1 MTIQNFKLFRD
12 KCYINGEWVEANS
25 KDTISVNNPATLKEI
40 GTVPKCGKEETKNAI
55 DAANTAWPQWKSTSA
70 RERSNILRKWFDL
83 IISNKEELAQIMTI
97 EQGKPIN
104 ESRGEIVYGAS
115 FIEWFAEEAKRVY
128 GDTIPDP
135 LTDRRIVVLKQPV
148 GVVASITPWNFPNA
162 MITRKCA
169 PALAVGCPVVIKPAS
184 QTPYS
189 ALALAALAEE
199 AGFPKGT
206 LNVITGKASEIG
218 DELATNPIVRKL
230 SFTGST
236 EIGKVLMAKCA
247 GTVKKVSMELGGHA
261 PFIVF
266 DDANIDDAV
275 AGAMQ
280 SKFRNTGQ
288 TCVCAN
294 RVYVQ
299 EKVYDEFCKKFVE
312 AVSKMKVGDGLEED
326 VTSGPLIDENSLNKV
341 EEHVQDA
348 VQMGAKVAIGGS
360 KHSLGMNFYQPTIL
374 TDVTPQAKI
383 TFEETFGPVAPVYKF
398 KDENEVIELAN
409 NSPYGLASYFYSRD
423 IGRVWRVAEALEY
436 GMVGVNT
443 GLTSKAEAPFGGIK
457 ESGLGREGSKYGID
471 DFIEIKI
478 LSNLSFL
485 SG

>member
-1 MTIQNFKLFRD
+1 MTIQKFKLFRD
-12 KCYINGEWVEANS
+12 KCFIDGEWVDANS
-25 KDTISVNNPATLKEI
+25 KDTISVNNPASLEEI
-40 GTVPKCGKEETKNAI
+40 GTVPKCGKEETKKSI
-55 DAANTAWPQWKSTSA
+55 QAANAAWPQWRSISA
-70 RERSNILRKWFDL
+70 RERSNILKKWFDL

-104 ESRGEIVYGAS
+104 EARGEIVYGAS

-135 LTDRRIVVLKQPV
+135 MTDRRILVLKQPV

-169 PALAVGCPVVIKPAS
+169 PALAVGCPVIIKPAS

-206 LNVITGKASEIG
+206 LNVLTGKASEIG
-218 DELATNPIVRKL
+218 DELATNPIIRKL

-275 AGAMQ
+275 TGAMQ

-299 EKVYDEFCKKFVE
+299 EKVFDEFCRKFIDS
-312 AVSKMKVGDGLEED
+312 VSKMKVGDGLNEENS
-326 VTSGPLIDENSLNKV
+326 SGPMIDEHSLSKV
-341 EEHVQDA
+341 EEHVEDA
-348 VQMGAKVAIGGS
+348 VACGAKVAIGGAR
-360 KHSLGMNFYQPTIL
+360 HSLGLNFYQPTIL
-374 TDVTPQAKI
+374 TGVTPEAKI
-383 TFEETFGPVAPVYKF
+383 TSEETFGPVAPVYKF
-398 KDENEVIELAN
+398 KDESEVIELAN

-423 IGRVWRVAEALEY
+423 IGRIWRVAEALEY

-471 DFIEIKI
+471 DFIEIKYI
-478 LSNLSFL
+478 NMCGLDK
-485 SG
+485 

>member
-12 KCYINGEWVEANS
+12 KCYINGEWVDANS

-55 DAANTAWPQWKSTSA
+55 DAANAAWPQWKSTSA

-218 DELATNPIVRKL
+218 DELAANPIIRKL

-409 NSPYGLASYFYSRD
+409 NSPFGLASYFYSRD

-443 GLTSKAEAPFGGIK
+443 GLISKAEAPFGGIK

-471 DFIEIKI
+471 DFIEIKYV
-478 LSNLSFL
+478 NM
-485 SG
+485 SGLDK

>member
-1 MTIQNFKLFRD
+1 MELKNFNLFKD
-12 KCYINGEWVEANS
+12 QCYINGEWTTSISREV
-25 KDTISVNNPATLKEI
+25 ISVNNPATLKEI
-40 GTVPKCGKEETKNAI
+40 GTVPKCGKEETKLAI
-55 DAANTAWPQWKSTSA
+55 EAANNAWPKWRSISA

-83 IISNKEELAQIMTI
+83 IIQNKEELAQIMTI

-115 FIEWFAEEAKRVY
+115 FIEWFSEEAKRVY

-135 LTDRRIVVLKQPV
+135 LTDRRILVLKQPV

-184 QTPYS
+184 QTPFS
-189 ALALAALAEE
+189 ALALAQLADQ

-236 EIGKVLMAKCA
+236 EIGKQLLQKCA

-275 AGAMQ
+275 LGAMQ

-299 EKVYDEFCKKFVE
+299 EKVYDDFCKKFVE
-312 AVSKMKVGDGLEED
+312 AVSKMKVGDGLDEE

-341 EEHVQDA
+341 EEHVLDA
-348 VQMGAKVAIGGS
+348 VQSGATVAIGGA
-360 KHSLGMNFYQPTIL
+360 KHALGKNFYQPTVL
-374 TDVTPQAKI
+374 TNVTPKAKI

-398 KDENEVIELAN
+398 KDEEEVIQLAN

-423 IGRVWRVAEALEY
+423 IGRIWRVAEALEY

-443 GLTSKAEAPFGGIK
+443 GLTSKAEAPFGGVK

-471 DFIEIKI
+471 DFIEIKYVNMCG
-478 LSNLSFL
+478 LDK
-485 SG
+485 

>member
-12 KCYINGEWVEANS
+12 KCYINGEWIEANS

-40 GTVPKCGKEETKNAI
+40 GTVPKCGKEETKKAI
-55 DAANTAWPQWKSTSA
+55 DAANAAWPTWKSTSA
-70 RERSNILRKWFDL
+70 KERSIILRKWFDL

-275 AGAMQ
+275 IGAMQ

-299 EKVYDEFCKKFVE
+299 EKVYEEFCEKFVE

-348 VQMGAKVAIGGS
+348 VKMGAKVAIGGS

-398 KDENEVIELAN
+398 KDEKEVIDLAN

-471 DFIEIKI
+471 DFIEIKYV
-478 LSNLSFL
+478 NM
-485 SG
+485 SGLDK

>member
-247 GTVKKVSMELGGHA
+247 GTVKKVSMESGGHA

-471 DFIEIKI
+471 DFIEIKYV
-478 LSNLSFL
+478 NM
-485 SG
+485 SGLDK

>member
-135 LTDRRIVVLKQPV
+135 LTDRRIIVLKQPV

-471 DFIEIKI
+471 DFIEIKYV
-478 LSNLSFL
+478 NM
-485 SG
+485 SGLDK

>member
-1 MTIQNFKLFRD
+1 MIIQNFKLFRD

-55 DAANTAWPQWKSTSA
+55 DAANAAWPQWKSTSA

-218 DELATNPIVRKL
+218 DELATNPIIRKL

-471 DFIEIKI
+471 DFIEIKYV
-478 LSNLSFL
+478 NM
-485 SG
+485 SGLDK

>member
-1 MTIQNFKLFRD
+1 MTLQKFKLYRD
-12 KCYINGEWVEANS
+12 KCFIDGEWLEADS
-25 KDTISVNNPATLKEI
+25 KDTISVNNPASLEEV
-40 GTVPKCGKEETKNAI
+40 GTVPKCGREETKRAIKSANA
-55 DAANTAWPQWKSTSA
+55 AWPQWKSTSA
-70 RERSNILRKWFDL
+70 RERSNILKKWFDL
-83 IISNKEELAQIMTI
+83 IILNKEELAQIMTI

-135 LTDRRIVVLKQPV
+135 LTDRRILVLKQPV

-169 PALAVGCPVVIKPAS
+169 PALAVGCPVIIKPAS
-184 QTPYS
+184 QTPHS

-218 DELATNPIVRKL
+218 DELATNPIIRKL

-236 EIGKVLMAKCA
+236 EIGKILMAKCA

-275 AGAMQ
+275 IGAMQ

-312 AVSKMKVGDGLEED
+312 AVSKMKVGDGLNEENS
-326 VTSGPLIDENSLNKV
+326 SGPMIDEHSLSKV
-341 EEHVQDA
+341 DEHVEDA
-348 VQMGAKVAIGGS
+348 VACGAKVAIGGA
-360 KHSLGMNFYQPTIL
+360 KHSLGLNFYQPTIL
-374 TDVTPQAKI
+374 TGVTPEAKI
-383 TFEETFGPVAPVYKF
+383 TSEETFGPVAPVYKF
-398 KDENEVIELAN
+398 KDENEVVDLAN

-423 IGRVWRVAEALEY
+423 IGRIWRVAEALEY

-471 DFIEIKI
+471 DFIEIKYVNMCG
-478 LSNLSFL
+478 LDK
-485 SG
+485 

>member
-280 SKFRNTGQ
+280 SMFRNTGQ

-471 DFIEIKI
+471 DFIEIKYV
-478 LSNLSFL
+478 NM
-485 SG
+485 SGLDK

>member
-12 KCYINGEWVEANS
+12 KCYINGEWIEANS
-25 KDTISVNNPATLKEI
+25 KDTILVNNPSTLKEI
-40 GTVPKCGKEETKNAI
+40 GTVPKCGKEETKKAI
-55 DAANTAWPQWKSTSA
+55 DAANAAWPKWKSTSA
-70 RERSNILRKWFDL
+70 KERSIILRKWFDL

-275 AGAMQ
+275 IGAMQ

-299 EKVYDEFCKKFVE
+299 EKVYEEFCEKFVE
-312 AVSKMKVGDGLEED
+312 AVSKMKVGDGLDED

-398 KDENEVIELAN
+398 KDEKEVIDLAN

-471 DFIEIKI
+471 DFIEIKYV
-478 LSNLSFL
+478 NM
-485 SG
+485 SGLDK

>member
-83 IISNKEELAQIMTI
+83 IISNKEELAQMMTI

-104 ESRGEIVYGAS
+104 EPRGEIVYGAS

-471 DFIEIKI
+471 DFIEIKYV
-478 LSNLSFL
+478 NM
-485 SG
+485 SGLDK

>member
-1 MTIQNFKLFRD
+1 MKITDFKLYRD
-12 KCYINGEWVEANS
+12 KCFINGQWINADSSEI
-25 KDTISVNNPATLKEI
+25 ISVNNPATLEEI
-40 GTVPKCGKEETKNAI
+40 GTVPKCGKNETKLAI
-55 DAANTAWPQWKSTSA
+55 EAANNSWPEWRAKSA
-70 RERSNILRKWFDL
+70 KDRSVILKKWYEL
-83 IISNKEELAQIMTI
+83 IMNNKEELAQMMTL

-115 FIEWFAEEAKRVY
+115 FIEWFAEEAKRIY

-135 LTDRRIVVLKQPV
+135 LIDRRILVIKQPV

-218 DELATNPIVRKL
+218 DELASNSLVRKL

-236 EIGKVLMAKCA
+236 EIGKILLQKCA

-275 AGAMQ
+275 IGAIQ

-294 RVYVQ
+294 RIYAQ
-299 EKVYDEFCKKFVE
+299 DGIYDEFCQKFVQATSE
-312 AVSKMKVGDGLEED
+312 LKVGDGLNEET
-326 VTSGPLIDENSLNKV
+326 TSGPMIDEYSLEKV

-348 VQMGAKVAIGGS
+348 IQLGAKIAIGGS

-374 TDVTPQAKI
+374 TDVTPEAKI
-383 TFEETFGPVAPVYKF
+383 TSEETFGPVAPVYRF
-398 KDENEVIELAN
+398 KDENEVISLAN
-409 NSPYGLASYFYSRD
+409 NSPFGLASYFYSRD
-423 IGRVWRVAEALEY
+423 IGRIWRVSEALEY

-457 ESGLGREGSKYGID
+457 ESGLGREGSKYGVD
-471 DFIEIKI
+471 DFLEVKYVNMCG
-478 LSNLSFL
+478 LDK
-485 SG
+485 

>member
-1 MTIQNFKLFRD
+1 MTIQKFKLFRD
-12 KCYINGEWVEANS
+12 KCFIDGEWVDAKS
-25 KDTISVNNPATLKEI
+25 KDTISVNNPASLEEI
-40 GTVPKCGKEETKNAI
+40 GTVPKCGKEETKKAI
-55 DAANTAWPQWKSTSA
+55 QAANAAWPQWRSISA
-70 RERSNILRKWFDL
+70 RERSNILKKWFDL

-104 ESRGEIVYGAS
+104 EARGEIVYGAS

-135 LTDRRIVVLKQPV
+135 MTDRRILVLKQPV

-169 PALAVGCPVVIKPAS
+169 PALAVGCPVIIKPAS

-206 LNVITGKASEIG
+206 LNVLTGKASEIG
-218 DELATNPIVRKL
+218 DELATNPIIRKL

-236 EIGKVLMAKCA
+236 EIGKVLMTKCA

-275 AGAMQ
+275 TGAMQ

-299 EKVYDEFCKKFVE
+299 EKVYDEFCRKFIDS
-312 AVSKMKVGDGLEED
+312 VSQMKVGDGLNEENS
-326 VTSGPLIDENSLNKV
+326 SGPMIDEHSLSKV

-348 VQMGAKVAIGGS
+348 VACGAKVAIGGAR
-360 KHSLGMNFYQPTIL
+360 HSLGLNFYQPTIL
-374 TDVTPQAKI
+374 TGVTPEAKI
-383 TFEETFGPVAPVYKF
+383 TSEETFGPVAPVYKF
-398 KDENEVIELAN
+398 KDESEVIELAN

-423 IGRVWRVAEALEY
+423 IGRIWRVAEALEY
-436 GMVGVNT
+436 GIVSINN
-443 GLTSKAEAPFGGIK
+443 GLPTIAEVPFGGVK
-457 ESGLGREGSKYGID
+457 ESGMGREGSRYGLDDYLTIKYISMGGI
-471 DFIEIKI
+471 
-478 LSNLSFL
+478 
-485 SG
+485 

>member
-1 MTIQNFKLFRD
+1 MDLKNFKLF
-12 KCYINGEWVEANS
+12 KNQCYINGEWINS
-25 KDTISVNNPATLKEI
+25 ISGEVISVNNPATLKEI
-40 GTVPKCGKEETKNAI
+40 GTVPKCGKEETKLAI
-55 DAANTAWPQWKSTSA
+55 EAANNAWPKWRSISA

-83 IISNKEELAQIMTI
+83 IIQNKEELAKIMTI

-115 FIEWFAEEAKRVY
+115 FIEWFSEEAKRVY

-135 LTDRRIVVLKQPV
+135 LTDRRILVLKQPV

-184 QTPYS
+184 QTPFS
-189 ALALAALAEE
+189 ALALAQLAEE

-236 EIGKVLMAKCA
+236 EIGKQLLQKCA

-275 AGAMQ
+275 TGAMQ

-299 EKVYDEFCKKFVE
+299 EKIYDEFCKKFVE
-312 AVSKMKVGDGLEED
+312 AVSKMKVGDGLDEE

-341 EEHVQDA
+341 EEHVYDA
-348 VQMGAKVAIGGS
+348 VSTGAKVAIGGA
-360 KHSLGMNFYQPTIL
+360 KHALGMNFYQPTIL
-374 TDVTPQAKI
+374 TNVTPKAKI

-398 KDENEVIELAN
+398 KDEEEVIQLAN

-423 IGRVWRVAEALEY
+423 IGRIWRVAEALEY

-443 GLTSKAEAPFGGIK
+443 GLTSKAEAPFGGVK

-471 DFIEIKI
+471 DFIEIKYVNMCG
-478 LSNLSFL
+478 LDK
-485 SG
+485 

>member
-12 KCYINGEWVEANS
+12 KCYINGEWIEANS

-40 GTVPKCGKEETKNAI
+40 GTVPKCGKEETKKAI
-55 DAANTAWPQWKSTSA
+55 DAANAAWPKWKSTSA
-70 RERSNILRKWFDL
+70 KERSIILRKWFDL

-275 AGAMQ
+275 IGAMQ

-299 EKVYDEFCKKFVE
+299 ETVYEEFCEKFVE

-348 VQMGAKVAIGGS
+348 VQIGAKVAIGGS

-374 TDVTPQAKI
+374 TDVSPQAKI

-398 KDENEVIELAN
+398 KDEKEVIDLAN

-471 DFIEIKI
+471 DFIEIKYV
-478 LSNLSFL
+478 NM
-485 SG
+485 SGLDK

>member
-1 MTIQNFKLFRD
+1 MKFQDFKLYRN
-12 KCYINGEWVEANS
+12 KNYIDGEWVDS
-25 KDTISVNNPATLKEI
+25 DSGDTISVNNPANLKEI
-40 GTVPKCGKEETKNAI
+40 GTVPKCGTSETKKAI
-55 DAANTAWPQWKSTSA
+55 ESANNAWPEWKAKSA
-70 RERSNILRKWFDL
+70 RQRSEILRNWFDL
-83 IISNKEELAQIMTI
+83 IIKNKEELAQIMTT

-115 FIEWFAEEAKRVY
+115 FIEWFSEEAKRIY

-135 LTDRRIVVLKQPV
+135 MTDRRIVVLKQPV

-184 QTPYS
+184 QTPFS

-218 DELATNPIVRKL
+218 EELASNPIVRKL

-236 EIGKVLMAKCA
+236 EIGKILLQKCS

-275 AGAMQ
+275 TGAVQ

-294 RVYVQ
+294 RIFVQ
-299 EKVYDEFCKKFVE
+299 EKVHDEFCKKFIDS
-312 AVSKMKVGDGLEED
+312 VSDIKVGDGLDEENS
-326 VTSGPLIDENSLNKV
+326 SGPMIDEDSLSKV
-341 EEHVQDA
+341 EEHVEDA
-348 VQMGAKVAIGGS
+348 IQYGAKVAIGGS
-360 KHSLGMNFYQPTIL
+360 RHALGMNFYQPTIL
-374 TDVTPQAKI
+374 TGVTPEAKI
-383 TFEETFGPVAPVYKF
+383 TTEETFGPVAPIYKF

-423 IGRVWRVAEALEY
+423 IGRIWRVAEALEY

-443 GLTSKAEAPFGGIK
+443 GLTSKAEAPFGGVK
-457 ESGLGREGSKYGID
+457 ESGLGREGSKYGVD
-471 DFIEIKI
+471 DFLEIKYI
-478 LSNLSFL
+478 NMCGLDK
-485 SG
+485 